1 MCCESWRVKDTIPP
15 SISDGEGIMSAENE
29 ENDRKE
35 EEKTQDKI
43 IEGLDEDFMPKLAE
57 DIEIQFFK
65 SDERGDFFLVRNP
78 RDKRYVKV
86 HESGKTLMDNLDG
99 TKTIVELGKTAPDI
113 DVLRF
118 VNILAKGGFLSNV
131 EAEKKKEPFYTFKI
145 PLFKSNSPIFAR
157 MYKLFTF
164 VSSKPFKRFYALFV
178 GISIIL
184 FLMNLPEAFSSVVK
198 AFDINEPLT
207 PLLLIML
214 MFYVVELAH
223 EFAHTGAS
231 YNLGAEPGDVGF
243 VFHFLV
249 GFFYVETPDTR
260 MLSSKDNFNIFIAG
274 PLTSVF
280 AGAICTYIFVFTDFY
295 PEVWGASAF
304 FWHLST
310 LITLTPFM
318 QTDGYYIAQNF
329 LKFPNMFGHSVRYLK
344 LNVGRLFHI
353 ITKKEYEEALKG
365 YTKRELKIM
374 KLFAILMPTQIGVL
388 AYFFFF
394 MAMQADLLAVLQLAP
409 IILSGTQAYGM
420 KAYVILIFLSFGLF
434 LGSVAAGGTL
444 YRFFKQGKERW

>member
-1 MCCESWRVKDTIPP
+1 MYCESWRVKDSIPP
-15 SISDGEGIMSAENE
+15 STSDGEGTMSAENE
-29 ENDRKE
+29 EKDRKE
-35 EEKTQDKI
+35 EKKSQNEI
-43 IEGLDEDFMPKLAE
+43 MEGLDENFMPKLAE

-86 HESGKTLMDNLDG
+86 HESGKTFMDNLDG
-99 TKTIVELGKTAPDI
+99 TKTIAELGKTTPDI

-145 PLFKSNSPIFAR
+145 PLFRSNTPIFAK
-157 MYKLFTF
+157 MYNLFSF
-164 VSSKPFKRFYALFV
+164 VSSKPFQIFYALFV
-178 GISIIL
+178 GTGVFL
-184 FLMNLPEAFSSVVK
+184 FLMNLPEAFSYVVK

-214 MFYVVELAH
+214 IFYVVELAH

-231 YNLGAEPGDVGF
+231 YNLGAEPGNVGI

-260 MLSSKDNFNIFIAG
+260 ILSSKDSFNIFIAG
-274 PLTSVF
+274 PLTSMF

-304 FWHLST
+304 FWHMST

-318 QTDGYYIAQNF
+318 QTDGYYIAQNY

-344 LNVGRLFHI
+344 LNLGRLFHI

-365 YTKRELKIM
+365 YTKRELTIM
-374 KLFAILMPTQIGVL
+374 KLFAIFMPTQIGIL

-394 MAMQADLLAVLQLAP
+394 MAMKANLFAVLQLAP
-409 IILSGTQAYGM
+409 IILSGSHAYGI
-420 KAYVILIFLSFGLF
+420 KAYVILIFFSFGLF
-434 LGSVAAGGTL
+434 LGSIAAGGTV

>member
-1 MCCESWRVKDTIPP
+1 VKDSIPP
-15 SISDGEGIMSAENE
+15 FMSNGEGTMSAENE
-29 ENDRKE
+29 EKEKKE
-35 EEKTQDKI
+35 EKGTQSGFM
-43 IEGLDEDFMPKLAE
+43 EGLDENFMPKLAE
-57 DIEIQFFK
+57 DIEIRFFK

-78 RDKRYVKV
+78 RNKRYVKV

-99 TKTIVELGKTAPDI
+99 TKPIAELGKATPDI

-118 VNILAKGGFLSNV
+118 VDILARGGFLSNV

-145 PLFKSNSPIFAR
+145 PLFKSNTPIFAK
-157 MYKLFTF
+157 MYNLFSF
-164 VSSKPFKRFYALFV
+164 VSSKPFLIFYALFV
-178 GISIIL
+178 GTGIIL
-184 FLMNLPEAFSSVVK
+184 FLMNLPEAFSYVVK
-198 AFDINEPLT
+198 AFDINEPLA

-214 MFYVVELAH
+214 IFYVVELAH

-231 YNLGAEPGDVGF
+231 YNHGAEPGNVGI

-260 MLSSKDNFNIFIAG
+260 ILSSKESFNIFIAG
-274 PLTSVF
+274 PLTSMF

-304 FWHLST
+304 FWHMST

-318 QTDGYYIAQNF
+318 QTDGYYITQNF
-329 LKFPNMFGHSVRYLK
+329 LKFPNLFGHSVKYLK
-344 LNVGRLFHI
+344 LNLGRLFHMVS
-353 ITKKEYEEALKG
+353 KKEYEEALKG
-365 YTKRELKIM
+365 HTKKELTIM
-374 KLFAILMPTQIGVL
+374 KLFAIFMPIQIGIL

-394 MAMQADLLAVLQLAP
+394 MAMKANLFTVLQLAP
-409 IILSGTQAYGM
+409 IILSGNHTYGI
-420 KAYVILIFLSFGLF
+420 KAYVILIFFSFGLL
-434 LGSVAAGGTL
+434 LGSIAAGGTV